1 MGKVSVPS
9 MKHCKFCGKDISK
22 SNYAGYCQG
31 CYNYFKN
38 GGTINPLPEKGI
50 VAKDSRGYIVC
61 HICGKAYKRLGSHIR
76 ESHNMSIV
84 KYKKEFELCNNAKTT
99 ESNYSEHMHE
109 QAYKHNMHERLKKSG
124 QATRIKKGERDK
136 RFGKKARLQECI
148 ERSKRNKR

>member
-1 MGKVSVPS
+1 
-9 MKHCKFCGKDISK
+9 
-22 SNYAGYCQG
+22 
-31 CYNYFKN
+31 
-38 GGTINPLPEKGI
+38 
-50 VAKDSRGYIVC
+50 
-61 HICGKAYKRLGSHIR
+61 
-76 ESHNMSIV
+76 MSIV

-148 ERSKRNKR
+148 ERSKRNAKKVM